1 MIKSRFNF
9 QFLWLSFTVS
19 TLGDWLLKIALPI
32 AIYQLTG
39 SGAQMAL
46 IYGIQFLPWL
56 FISVFS
62 GIMADRFEERQI
74 LFWGNLGAALATSC
88 LAILVYSHTTGFWFY
103 LLIFVQASFAPLMHP
118 AFQSIIARIVD
129 STRLYKANASLQ
141 VVDNTLS
148 LIGPMVGGLLTA
160 IIAPQLAVS
169 IDAASFLLAAILSFA
184 VHPSAKRQTALISE
198 STVSAIKAGFVASYQ
213 NKIVWYGA
221 LLFFWTNLGTNMFA
235 ANFIYFMRHSLH
247 TSVSI
252 AGITMGLAG
261 IGAIIGSLATPWL
274 SRHFSAGTLIVGT
287 TLLAGIG
294 LVGVG
299 LSHHFLSV
307 AAFYA
312 LVNFCGNVNA
322 VVFFSLRQT
331 VIPQAILGRVVSV
344 TRMISYASIPIGSFL
359 GAGLVA
365 AHWPLAVIIV
375 VAGMI
380 RFGAGVFGWFTPLNC
395 SSTVN

>member
-39 SGAQMAL
+39 SGAQMAF

-160 IIAPQLAVS
+160 LIAPQLAVS
-169 IDAASFLLAAILSFA
+169 IDAASFLLAAILSF
-184 VHPSAKRQTALISE
+184 VVRPSAKPQTALISE

-213 NKIVWYGA
+213 KQNCLVWGSVV
-221 LLFFWTNLGTNMFA
+221 LLDKLG
-235 ANFIYFMRHSLH
+235 YQHVCR
-247 TSVSI
+247 
-252 AGITMGLAG
+252 
-261 IGAIIGSLATPWL
+261 
-274 SRHFSAGTLIVGT
+274 
-287 TLLAGIG
+287 
-294 LVGVG
+294 
-299 LSHHFLSV
+299 
-307 AAFYA
+307 
-312 LVNFCGNVNA
+312 
-322 VVFFSLRQT
+322 
-331 VIPQAILGRVVSV
+331 
-344 TRMISYASIPIGSFL
+344 
-359 GAGLVA
+359 
-365 AHWPLAVIIV
+365 
-375 VAGMI
+375 
-380 RFGAGVFGWFTPLNC
+380 
-395 SSTVN
+395 

>member
-1 MIKSRFNF
+1 
-9 QFLWLSFTVS
+9 
-19 TLGDWLLKIALPI
+19 
-32 AIYQLTG
+32 
-39 SGAQMAL
+39 
-46 IYGIQFLPWL
+46 
-56 FISVFS
+56 
-62 GIMADRFEERQI
+62 
-74 LFWGNLGAALATSC
+74 
-88 LAILVYSHTTGFWFY
+88 
-103 LLIFVQASFAPLMHP
+103 
-118 AFQSIIARIVD
+118 
-129 STRLYKANASLQ
+129 
-141 VVDNTLS
+141 
-148 LIGPMVGGLLTA
+148 
-160 IIAPQLAVS
+160 
-169 IDAASFLLAAILSFA
+169 
-184 VHPSAKRQTALISE
+184 
-198 STVSAIKAGFVASYQ
+198 
-213 NKIVWYGA
+213 
-221 LLFFWTNLGTNMFA
+221 MFA

-287 TLLAGIG
+287 TLLAGVSLI
-294 LVGVG
+294 GVG

-380 RFGAGVFGWFTPLNC
+380 RFGAGVFGWFTPLN
-395 SSTVN
+395 SSSNVN